1 VTNLQNL
8 AVAVVKKHHTIEP
21 KLSVASHTV
30 TQPFCFYGFYN
41 NSRLAISTDYV
52 SIYLAKIQISECY

>member
-8 AVAVVKKHHTIEP
+8 AVAVVKKHHTIGK
-21 KLSVASHTV
+21 KLSIASQTL

-41 NSRLAISTDYV
+41 NSRLGISTDYV
-52 SIYLAKIQISECY
+52 SIYSAKIQISECY